1 MLTLVLP
8 APLHENSMRRAFLAC
23 LAAALLPLS
32 ASAQGWPARPIKMI
46 VPFPAGGPTDV
57 MTRIL
62 SDKLAQALGQ
72 PVVVDNKPGAGGT
85 IGSDLVAKSQA
96 DGYTLLMATGSTHSV
111 GPYLGKVPYDPQKDF
126 TPIIYVGY
134 GTNILL
140 VSPKLGVNT
149 VQELI
154 ALGKKDPGKLNYATS
169 GIGSVA
175 HLTAEMF
182 ASMAGIK
189 LTHVPYKGTQ
199 LSITDIAN
207 GQVAMLFDNVMTA
220 KPHVDSGRLK
230 GIAISSK
237 ERSSIVPNMPTV
249 AESGLPG
256 FDSWNYF
263 GIFGPANLPQPIVQ
277 RVNAEMNK
285 ILQDPAVKKRLTG
298 DLGFEITGGTPQQFT
313 AVIQSEAQRWSKVIR
328 EANVKPE

>member
-1 MLTLVLP
+1 ML
-8 APLHENSMRRAFLAC
+8 RAFLAC

-32 ASAQGWPARPIKMI
+32 VSAQSWPARPVKMV

-62 SDKLAQALGQ
+62 AEKLGTALGQ
-72 PVVVDNKPGAGGT
+72 PVIVDNKAGAGGT
-85 IGSDLVAKSQA
+85 IGSDLVAKSPP

-140 VSPKLGVNT
+140 VSPKLGVGN

-154 ALGKKDPGKLNYATS
+154 ALAKKEPGKLNYATS

-175 HLTAEMF
+175 HLTSEMF

-199 LSITDIAN
+199 QSINDIAAGN
-207 GQVAMLFDNVMTA
+207 VALLFDNVMTA
-220 KPHVDSGRLK
+220 KPHVESGRLK
-230 GIAISSK
+230 GIAISSLK
-237 ERSSIVPNMPTV
+237 RSSIVPDIPTV

-263 GIFGPANLPQPIVQ
+263 GIFGPANLPQPVVQ
-277 RVNAEMNK
+277 RVNTEMNR
-285 ILQDPAVKKRLTG
+285 ILADPAVRERFKG
-298 DLGFEITGGTPQQFT
+298 LGFEITGGTPQQFT
-313 AVIQSEAQRWSKVIR
+313 AVIQSEAQRWSRVIR

>member
-1 MLTLVLP
+1 MI
-8 APLHENSMRRAFLAC
+8 RRLLAC
-23 LAAALLPLS
+23 AAFSALAL
-32 ASAQGWPARPIKMI
+32 ASHAQGWPQRPVKMV

-57 MTRIL
+57 LTRVL
-62 SDKLAQALGQ
+62 SDKLGQALGQ

-85 IGSDLVAKSQA
+85 IGSDFAAKSA
-96 DGYTLLMATGSTHSV
+96 PDGYTLLMATGSTHSV

-126 TPIIYVGY
+126 TPIVYVGY
-134 GTNILL
+134 ATNILL
-140 VSPKLGVNT
+140 VSPKLGVNN
-149 VQELI
+149 VRELI
-154 ALGKKDPGKLNYATS
+154 ELAKKDPGSLNYSTS

-175 HLTAEMF
+175 HLTSEMF

-199 LSITDIAN
+199 LSINDMMS

-220 KPHVDSGRLK
+220 KPHVDGGKLK
-230 GIAISSK
+230 GIAISSLQ
-237 ERSSIVPNMPTV
+237 RSSIVPDMPTV

-263 GIFGPANLPQPIVQ
+263 GIFGPANMPPAIVQ

-285 ILQDPAVKKRLTG
+285 VLGDPAVKERFKT
-298 DLGFEITGGTPQQFT
+298 LGFEITGGTPQQF
-313 AVIQSEAQRWSKVIR
+313 ASVIQSEAQRWSKVIR
-328 EANVKPE
+328 DANVKPE

>member
-1 MLTLVLP
+1 MP
-8 APLHENSMRRAFLAC
+8 HRFAAC
-23 LAAALLPLS
+23 LALVLAAGL
-32 ASAQGWPARPIKMI
+32 AHAQSWPSRPVKMV

-57 MTRIL
+57 LTRVL
-62 SDKLAQALGQ
+62 ADKLGQALGQ
-72 PVVVDNKPGAGGT
+72 PVVVENKPGAGGT
-85 IGSDLVAKSQA
+85 IGSDFVAKSA
-96 DGYTLLMATGSTHSV
+96 PDGYTLLMATGSTHSV

-126 TPIIYVGY
+126 TPVIYVGY

-140 VSPKLGVNT
+140 VSPKLGVSN

-285 ILQDPAVKKRLTG
+285 ILADPAVKKRLTG

-313 AVIQSEAQRWSKVIR
+313 AVIQSEAQRWSRVIR